1 MKVYGIAKRAVLLT
15 AALLVCAAGWAQNS
29 ISALVFDEYE
39 WDFGTLREVDGPVSH
54 LFSFTNTG
62 TGAAVI
68 TRIKVDCGC
77 TAVDYS
83 REPVKPG
90 GRGSVEVVF
99 DPANYS
105 GKFSKSV
112 TVYSN
117 GNRNLLTVKGTVIG
131 RPRSVEEEYPFAL
144 AGGVRAEAMHVAFG
158 YVENSSVES
167 VAVGVVNTGETE
179 TVLSVRAGYGSGRLT
194 IAAPE
199 RLAPGERGL
208 VTFTYDFTE
217 GDPVYGLLA
226 ERVYFSVDGEEAG
239 LPFTANAI
247 AVDDFSATDISRAAR
262 CEV

>member
-158 YVENSSVES
+158 YVENGSAES

-199 RLAPGERGL
+199 RLGDLYLRFYRRGPGVRSAG
-208 VTFTYDFTE
+208 
-217 GDPVYGLLA
+217 
-226 ERVYFSVDGEEAG
+226 RAG
-239 LPFTANAI
+239 LFLGGRRGGGPALYGQCH
-247 AVDDFSATDISRAAR
+247 RGG
-262 CEV
+262 

>member
-68 TRIKVDCGC
+68 TRIKVDCAC

-158 YVENSSVES
+158 YVENGSAES

-179 TVLSVRAGYGSGRLT
+179 TVLSVRAG
-194 IAAPE
+194 
-199 RLAPGERGL
+199 
-208 VTFTYDFTE
+208 
-217 GDPVYGLLA
+217 
-226 ERVYFSVDGEEAG
+226 
-239 LPFTANAI
+239 
-247 AVDDFSATDISRAAR
+247 
-262 CEV
+262 

>member
-179 TVLSVRAGYGSGRLT
+179 TVLSVRAGYGSGRPLRSGSHR
-194 IAAPE
+194 E
-199 RLAPGERGL
+199 R
-208 VTFTYDFTE
+208 
-217 GDPVYGLLA
+217 
-226 ERVYFSVDGEEAG
+226 EAW
-239 LPFTANAI
+239 
-247 AVDDFSATDISRAAR
+247 
-262 CEV
+262 